1 MPDNQSLS
9 VYTVNAFTDKSFGGN
24 PAAVVP
30 LTVPLSDKLMQ
41 SIAAQHNL
49 SETAFLEQL
58 GPDHYR
64 LRWFTPVNEVPL
76 CGHATLASAFAL
88 CHSGA
93 WQSERLCFET
103 ASGQLWV
110 SRYDTT
116 FSIDFPAV
124 PMVKVPVS
132 DAFERA
138 LGVNILGA
146 YRPQENAW
154 QMVCEVENEA
164 TVRACSP
171 NFEALT
177 AATDLG
183 VSVTARGSTTH
194 FVSRFFIP
202 QMGVNEDPVTGS
214 AHCQL
219 SPFWGD
225 RLGLTQMSALQLSE
239 RGGELD
245 CKLKGDRVVLSGRCV
260 LFAEGRL
267 YLPADV

>member
-9 VYTVNAFTDKSFGGN
+9 VYTVNAFTDKPFGGN

-30 LTVPLSDKLMQ
+30 LEVPLSDQLMQ

-49 SETAFLEQL
+49 SETSFLEQL

-64 LRWFTPVNEVPL
+64 LRWFTPMNEVPL

-110 SRYDTT
+110 SRCDTT

-124 PMVKVPVS
+124 PM
-132 DAFERA
+132 
-138 LGVNILGA
+138 A

-183 VSVTARGSTTH
+183 VSVTARGSTSH

-225 RLGLTQMSALQLSE
+225 RLGLTQMTALQLSD

-245 CKLKGDRVVLSGRCV
+245 CQLKGDRVVLSGRCV

-267 YLPADV
+267 YLPANV